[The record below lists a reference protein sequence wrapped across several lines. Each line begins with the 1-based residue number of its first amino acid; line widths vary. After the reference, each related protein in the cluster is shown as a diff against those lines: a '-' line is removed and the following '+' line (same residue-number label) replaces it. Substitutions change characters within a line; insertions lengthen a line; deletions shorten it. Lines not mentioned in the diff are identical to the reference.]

1 LRRPN
6 AALRPA
12 AAGACAA
19 ARARQRRRAAPPHL
33 PGTRRTPRCAAAQ
46 VWEMHALL
54 EEGMRSGEVAPLPW
68 TVFARGKTQDAF
80 RYLASGAAR
89 ARGPVP

>member
-1 LRRPN
+1 
-6 AALRPA
+6 
-12 AAGACAA
+12 
-19 ARARQRRRAAPPHL
+19 
-33 PGTRRTPRCAAAQ
+33 
-46 VWEMHALL
+46 MHALL

-89 ARGPVP
+89 SRGPVPYFLISLICGDSLAMPAYT

>member
-1 LRRPN
+1 MCSRSRQTAAEGGT
-6 AALRPA
+6 AAL
-12 AAGACAA
+12 AG
-19 ARARQRRRAAPPHL
+19 
-33 PGTRRTPRCAAAQ
+33 
-46 VWEMHALL
+46 HAS